1 MLRANDHAGAG
12 LMMSRLGEGGKL
24 NKGPMGMGLR
34 LQETMRVGA
43 FKVCVIIYLFRSCCM
58 MYELEATGNH
68 ESGRVQG
75 EWFSSPSLHD
85 RDQVEATVLARA

>member
-24 NKGPMGMGLR
+24 NKGPMGMGIR

-43 FKVCVIIYLFRSCCM
+43 FKVNEYASYYGFCIVLHRSGCAQTAVVINLYKHVC
-58 MYELEATGNH
+58 
-68 ESGRVQG
+68 
-75 EWFSSPSLHD
+75 
-85 RDQVEATVLARA
+85 